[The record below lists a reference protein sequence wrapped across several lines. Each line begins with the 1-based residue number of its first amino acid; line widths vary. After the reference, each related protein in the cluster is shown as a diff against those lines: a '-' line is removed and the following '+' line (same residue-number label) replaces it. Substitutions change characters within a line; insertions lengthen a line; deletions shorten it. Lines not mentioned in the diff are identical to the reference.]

1 MSLWLVLLCCS
12 LMKILIVNDSPVLT
26 AVIKAIV
33 ETESDLKVVA
43 TAANGVEAVSK
54 VSQFLPDLV
63 LMDIH
68 MPKMGGVEATQR
80 IIRARAK
87 TRVLITTATVK
98 RNMKYIF
105 DALQL
110 GALDYVRT
118 PSLSYAPGT
127 EVTQSQL
134 SVAGA
139 EMLRKIRTVLR
150 VSDDKVVASHQGRHQ
165 HSSERPVGKSE
176 SGQQSRPVSEKL
188 GKRMLAIGCSTGGP
202 TTLAMLLSHL
212 HRPFPVPILVCQHID
227 AEFTHG
233 FVTWLTEQT
242 GLRVMTVKDRMQPE
256 AGVVYVAPGGDIN
269 LEVSA
274 AGRLMLTTP
283 KPDQVYLPNINQLF
297 FSMAEH
303 LGKGACGVVLTGM
316 GHDGAAGLAAIQAA
330 NGRGFVQSLD
340 SAVVDSMPRAAQ
352 QALGRS
358 IGYPPPQLAHKINEH
373 YFGKG
378 AANAR

>member
-1 MSLWLVLLCCS
+1 
-12 LMKILIVNDSPVLT
+12 MKILIVNDSPVLT

-33 ETESDLKVVA
+33 ETEDNLRVVA

-54 VSQFLPDLV
+54 VSQYLPDLV

-87 TRVLITTATVK
+87 TRVLITTATIN

-105 DALQL
+105 DALQS
-110 GALDYVRT
+110 GALDYVRS

-127 EVTQSQL
+127 EVTPSQL

-150 VSDDKVVASHQGRHQ
+150 ISDDKVAASHQHRVTD
-165 HSSERPVGKSE
+165 SSKSE
-176 SGQQSRPVSEKL
+176 SREQQTIQPERESVSRL
-188 GKRMLAIGCSTGGP
+188 DKRMLAIGCSTGGP

-212 HRPFPVPILVCQHID
+212 YRPFPVPILVCQHID
-227 AEFTHG
+227 AEFTGG
-233 FVTWLTEQT
+233 FVSWLTEQT
-242 GLRVMTVKDRMQPE
+242 GLRVITARNRMQPE
-256 AGVVYVAPGGDIN
+256 AGGVYVAPGGDIN

-274 AGRLMLTTP
+274 AGRLMLTSP

-297 FSMAEH
+297 FSMAQH

-316 GHDGAAGLAAIQAA
+316 GHDGAAGLAAIQAV
-330 NGRGFVQSLD
+330 NGKGLAQSLD

-352 QALGRS
+352 QAMGGS
-358 IGYPPPQLAHKINEH
+358 VGYPPIELAHKINEH
-373 YFGKG
+373 YLGKRENYAG
-378 AANAR
+378 